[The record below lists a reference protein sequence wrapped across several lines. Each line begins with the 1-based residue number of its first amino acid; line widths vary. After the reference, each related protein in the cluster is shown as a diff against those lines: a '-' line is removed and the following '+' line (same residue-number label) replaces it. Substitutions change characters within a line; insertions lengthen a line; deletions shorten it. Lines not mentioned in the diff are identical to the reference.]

1 VEPTTKAAWLQS
13 RTMVIPMDAELRETL
28 EHRRR
33 AKLYRQIEVL
43 HRKLDR
49 KPSPTTTW
57 QRIRYFRLLRK
68 VERLESEFRQRML
81 LPM

>member
-1 VEPTTKAAWLQS
+1 
-13 RTMVIPMDAELRETL
+13 MDAELRETL

-43 HRKLDR
+43 HQKLDR
-49 KPSPTTTW
+49 KPSPITSW

-68 VERLESEFRQRML
+68 IERLERELRQPML
-81 LPM
+81 LSM